1 MPTTQVT
8 PAEDALLQGIA
19 DSLFKARKVVV
30 ITGAGISTNSGIPD
44 FRSENGLYSLIQ
56 AQFDNATR
64 EDALESRCATSFD
77 ASPDE
82 REPPTKRRRLSFKDS
97 GICLSDDSQATEDQE
112 VLSSSEE
119 DRSRL
124 FNGSD
129 TSAPNL
135 TATRAKGPVT
145 RARSHEL
152 TVDNGAT
159 TSEGSGTRKGHG
171 TRCNEAL
178 AGSAR
183 SSRRAASLPPGESP
197 QRCSH
202 TAVYST
208 STGTQT
214 IPLQEEESPARRVL
228 RIRGRSASPGTKP
241 RDNTYQARSSVLRRR
256 SLLTHPLVNGPEP
269 ESKGKPPSL
278 VPFASEQ
285 ACLKV
290 PLQLEEVDRVL
301 NPAAPV
307 TASTLQTSAYTTPKT
322 TRFFVGSSP
331 LSSPP
336 SMFLQT
342 PPTSKTSTFA
352 QSNRQQPVPGFS
364 SSPLSSPP
372 PILFDPF
379 EEATSSSSTRQ
390 TSSVA
395 SSLASSETDE
405 TPPSSQPSK
414 STLPNI
420 KGRDLFDASIW
431 ADPLRTSVFYTF
443 ATTLRQKVKCVE
455 PTESHHFIGHLRNR
469 GKLVRCYTQNIDQ
482 IEEKVGLSTSLQQGP
497 GHRGRFSRKS
507 VGAVLAISA
516 LANTSA
522 GSELAT
528 AGPEAEEKR
537 GNVET
542 EGAGSVEGAETTDLT
557 PFIKSQS
564 QQRSDQKSNGVECVF
579 LHGSLESLRCFLC
592 GKICAWDEGGRA
604 HETLSG
610 RQPECPYCA
619 GATAARQER
628 GKRALGVGKL
638 RPDIVLYGE
647 EHPNAHLI
655 SPIITHD
662 LGLSPDLLLILGTS
676 LKVHGLKVLVRE
688 FAKSI
693 HSRGGK
699 VVFVNYT
706 KPPESS
712 WGDIIDYWVQ
722 WDCDAWVSNL
732 KERIPLL
739 WLPPGTKPSK
749 KKKES
754 SNKTKKQQ
762 NTAEQGSNPKSE
774 SSKSGKHACQLLQPE
789 AAVRSEFSAEKSEP
803 PVEKSKL
810 PAEKPEP
817 PVEKSEPPVEKSEP
831 PVEKSEPLGEKS
843 EPPGEKSEPPV
854 EKPDPPVEKPDPP
867 AEKSKPP
874 VENFEPPAKK
884 PEPPV
889 EKFEPPAK
897 KPEPPAENS
906 GLPAAK
912 PEAPT
917 AKPKK
922 SPNNVTPEAP
932 IRTTLPQAIPSPE
945 DAAEAPKVV
954 DLGNEKPA
962 MGSEEAPKVAAA
974 KAVSPGHGR
983 PVKQKGKGPN
993 APKTAGPKVT
1003 PRRPMAV
1010 RDDTTNAVYL
1020 VFKVMAELRR
1030 ITDNKPMPLSSSPA
1044 SLRTEKPK
1052 PRRKKKST
1060 QAVPSHTS
1068 ESNPQQHPV
1077 ANLLLG
1083 STTFTVEQEIPQ
1095 LEARRDTGIVAE
1107 DVIMSGTAESSILA
1121 AVKVNPRTRKRKK
1134 IDGEEVFVPG
1144 MPRPTLPV
1152 KSVLCTTPQK
1162 AKRPPAKSKAA
1173 LVSRVSPPKTL
1184 SDMQRASMESLTLA
1198 PLRTTVGSVSTP
1210 LKLQPLEP
1218 VPSPPT
1224 GPLSVM
1230 SPNSRARLGPRV
1242 GDPFFR
1248 SDSVVQKLVKA
1259 SGWTQPRSLGFMPL
1273 MSSQLNKETDAITA
1287 LQGLKEG

>member
-1 MPTTQVT
+1 M
-8 PAEDALLQGIA
+8 
-19 DSLFKARKVVV
+19 
-30 ITGAGISTNSGIPD
+30 
-44 FRSENGLYSLIQ
+44 
-56 AQFDNATR
+56 
-64 EDALESRCATSFD
+64 
-77 ASPDE
+77 
-82 REPPTKRRRLSFKDS
+82 
-97 GICLSDDSQATEDQE
+97 
-112 VLSSSEE
+112 
-119 DRSRL
+119 
-124 FNGSD
+124 
-129 TSAPNL
+129 
-135 TATRAKGPVT
+135 
-145 RARSHEL
+145 
-152 TVDNGAT
+152 
-159 TSEGSGTRKGHG
+159 
-171 TRCNEAL
+171 
-178 AGSAR
+178 
-183 SSRRAASLPPGESP
+183 
-197 QRCSH
+197 
-202 TAVYST
+202 
-208 STGTQT
+208 
-214 IPLQEEESPARRVL
+214 
-228 RIRGRSASPGTKP
+228 
-241 RDNTYQARSSVLRRR
+241 
-256 SLLTHPLVNGPEP
+256 
-269 ESKGKPPSL
+269 
-278 VPFASEQ
+278 
-285 ACLKV
+285 
-290 PLQLEEVDRVL
+290 
-301 NPAAPV
+301 
-307 TASTLQTSAYTTPKT
+307 
-322 TRFFVGSSP
+322 
-331 LSSPP
+331 
-336 SMFLQT
+336 
-342 PPTSKTSTFA
+342 
-352 QSNRQQPVPGFS
+352 
-364 SSPLSSPP
+364 
-372 PILFDPF
+372 
-379 EEATSSSSTRQ
+379 
-390 TSSVA
+390 A

-482 IEEKVGLSTSLQQGP
+482 IEEKVGLSTSLQEGP

-522 GSELAT
+522 SSELAT
-528 AGPEAEEKR
+528 AGPEREEKR

-542 EGAGSVEGAETTDLT
+542 EGTGSAEGAESTDAT
-557 PFIKSQS
+557 PFAESQS
-564 QQRSDQKSNGVECVF
+564 QQRSDRKSNGVECVF

-688 FAKSI
+688 FAKTI

-739 WLPPGTKPSK
+739 WLPPGTKLSK

-754 SNKTKKQQ
+754 SDKPKKRQ
-762 NTAEQGSNPKSE
+762 NTAEQGSKPKSE
-774 SSKSGKHACQLLQPE
+774 SSKSGEHAPKLSQPE
-789 AAVRSEFSAEKSEP
+789 AAVRSEPPAEKPEPPAEKSE
-803 PVEKSKL
+803 L

-817 PVEKSEPPVEKSEP
+817 P
-831 PVEKSEPLGEKS
+831 
-843 EPPGEKSEPPV
+843 
-854 EKPDPPVEKPDPP
+854 

-874 VENFEPPAKK
+874 AEKCELTAAK
-884 PEPPV
+884 PEPPTV
-889 EKFEPPAK
+889 
-897 KPEPPAENS
+897 KPE
-906 GLPAAK
+906 
-912 PEAPT
+912 
-917 AKPKK
+917 K

-932 IRTTLPQAIPSPE
+932 IRTPLPQAIPSPE
-945 DAAEAPKVV
+945 EVVEPPKVV
-954 DLGNEKPA
+954 DVGYEKPVV
-962 MGSEEAPKVAAA
+962 GSEETPKVAAA
-974 KAVSPGHGR
+974 KIVNPGHGK
-983 PVKQKGKGPN
+983 PAKQREKGPK
-993 APKTAGPKVT
+993 APKTAVPKTT

-1030 ITDNKPMPLSSSPA
+1030 ITDNKPVPPSSSPV

-1052 PRRKKKST
+1052 PRRKKKSA
-1060 QAVPSHTS
+1060 QAVLSQTS
-1068 ESNPQQHPV
+1068 ESSPQQHPV
-1077 ANLLLG
+1077 TTLHLG
-1083 STTFTVEQEIPQ
+1083 PTTSTVEQDVPQ
-1095 LEARRDTGIVAE
+1095 SEARRDTRVVAE
-1107 DVIMSGTAESSILA
+1107 DVTMSGTAESSILA

-1144 MPRPTLPV
+1144 MPRPTLAV
-1152 KSVLCTTPQK
+1152 KTLLCTTPQK
-1162 AKRPPAKSKAA
+1162 VKRPSAKSKAA
-1173 LVSRVSPPKTL
+1173 LVSRASPPKTL

-1198 PLRTTVGSVSTP
+1198 PLRTTGASVSTP

-1248 SDSVVQKLVKA
+1248 SDCVVQELVKA

-1273 MSSQLNKETDAITA
+1273 MSSQFNKETDAIMA

>member
-64 EDALESRCATSFD
+64 EDALESRCAASFD
-77 ASPDE
+77 ASRDE
-82 REPPTKRRRLSFKDS
+82 REPPTKRRRLSFEDS

-119 DRSRL
+119 DKSRL
-124 FNGSD
+124 SNGPD
-129 TSAPNL
+129 TPAPSL

-145 RARSHEL
+145 RARSREL
-152 TVDNGAT
+152 TVDDGAT
-159 TSEGSGTRKGHG
+159 TSEDSRARKGHG
-171 TRCNEAL
+171 NEA
-178 AGSAR
+178 
-183 SSRRAASLPPGESP
+183 
-197 QRCSH
+197 
-202 TAVYST
+202 
-208 STGTQT
+208 
-214 IPLQEEESPARRVL
+214 
-228 RIRGRSASPGTKP
+228 
-241 RDNTYQARSSVLRRR
+241 
-256 SLLTHPLVNGPEP
+256 
-269 ESKGKPPSL
+269 
-278 VPFASEQ
+278 
-285 ACLKV
+285 
-290 PLQLEEVDRVL
+290 LEEVDRAL

-307 TASTLQTSAYTTPKT
+307 PASTLQTSAYTTPKT
-322 TRFFVGSSP
+322 TRFYSSSSP

-336 SMFLQT
+336 SLFLQT
-342 PPTSKTSTFA
+342 TPTFKISSFA
-352 QSNRQQPVPGFS
+352 QSNRQQPVPAFS

-379 EEATSSSSTRQ
+379 EEPTSSSSTRQ

-482 IEEKVGLSTSLQQGP
+482 IEEKVGLSTSLQEGP

-528 AGPEAEEKR
+528 TGPEPENKRSNAE
-537 GNVET
+537 N
-542 EGAGSVEGAETTDLT
+542 EGAGSAEGAESTDAT
-557 PFIKSQS
+557 PFAESQS
-564 QQRSDQKSNGVECVF
+564 QQRSDRKSNGVECVF

-688 FAKSI
+688 FAKTI

-739 WLPPGTKPSK
+739 WLPPGTKLSK

-754 SNKTKKQQ
+754 SDKPKKRQ
-762 NTAEQGSNPKSE
+762 NTAEQGSKPKSE
-774 SSKSGKHACQLLQPE
+774 SSSKSGEHAPKLPQPE
-789 AAVRSEFSAEKSEP
+789 AAVR
-803 PVEKSKL
+803 SKL
-810 PAEKPEP
+810 PAEKPE
-817 PVEKSEPPVEKSEP
+817 
-831 PVEKSEPLGEKS
+831 L
-843 EPPGEKSEPPV
+843 
-854 EKPDPPVEKPDPP
+854 P
-867 AEKSKPP
+867 AEKPELPAEKPELP
-874 VENFEPPAKK
+874 AEKPELPTEEPEPPAKK
-884 PEPPV
+884 PELPA
-889 EKFEPPAK
+889 EKPELAAE
-897 KPEPPAENS
+897 KPEPPAEK
-906 GLPAAK
+906 PEPTAAK
-912 PEAPT
+912 PEPPT
-917 AKPKK
+917 VKSEK
-922 SPNNVTPEAP
+922 SPNNVTPELP
-932 IRTTLPQAIPSPE
+932 IRTPLPQGIPSPE
-945 DAAEAPKVV
+945 EVVEPPKVV
-954 DLGNEKPA
+954 DLGYEKPVV
-962 MGSEEAPKVAAA
+962 GSEETPRVAAA
-974 KAVSPGHGR
+974 AKIVYPGHGK
-983 PVKQKGKGPN
+983 PAKQREKDPK
-993 APKTAGPKVT
+993 APKTAVPKTT

-1010 RDDTTNAVYL
+1010 RDDTTNAAYL

-1030 ITDNKPMPLSSSPA
+1030 ITDNKPVPPLSSPV

-1052 PRRKKKST
+1052 PRRKKKSA
-1060 QAVPSHTS
+1060 QAVPSQTS
-1068 ESNPQQHPV
+1068 EPSTQQHPV
-1077 ANLLLG
+1077 TTLHLG
-1083 STTFTVEQEIPQ
+1083 PTMSTVEQEVPH
-1095 LEARRDTGIVAE
+1095 LEAKPDTRVVAE
-1107 DVIMSGTAESSILA
+1107 DVTMSGTAESSILA

-1144 MPRPTLPV
+1144 MPRPTLAV
-1152 KSVLCTTPQK
+1152 KSLLCATPQK
-1162 AKRPPAKSKAA
+1162 VKRPSAKSKAV
-1173 LVSRVSPPKTL
+1173 LVPRASPPKTL
-1184 SDMQRASMESLTLA
+1184 PDMQRASMESLTLA
-1198 PLRTTVGSVSTP
+1198 PLRTTGASVSTP

-1248 SDSVVQKLVKA
+1248 SDSVVHELVRA
-1259 SGWTQPRSLGFMPL
+1259 SGWTRPRSLGFMPL
-1273 MSSQLNKETDAITA
+1273 MSSQLNKETDAIMA